1 MPIYYFHLCDGTDVL
16 LDPEGRELERAAVAG
31 AALAEARAIVA
42 ADAGSGHIDFNQHI
56 EVRDAEGAVVHRIAF
71 AEAVRVTPEGGGS

>member
-1 MPIYYFHLCDGTDVL
+1 MPTYYFHLCDGTDVL

-42 ADAGSGHIDFNQHI
+42 ADAGTGRIDFNQHI
-56 EVRDAEGAVVHRIAF
+56 EVRDAGALVVHRISF
-71 AEAVRVTPEGGGS
+71 AEAVHVTPEGGGS